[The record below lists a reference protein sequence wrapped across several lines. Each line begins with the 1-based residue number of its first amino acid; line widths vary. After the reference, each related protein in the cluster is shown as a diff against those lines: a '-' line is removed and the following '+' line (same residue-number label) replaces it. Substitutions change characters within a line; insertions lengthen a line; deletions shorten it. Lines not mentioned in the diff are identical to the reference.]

1 MQLQQ
6 VAKTIVSTGDS
17 TIPINGIDSDN
28 VYLLVGTHIISTQGN
43 CELKIRVNTSGTAQ
57 GTAEYDYGNKV
68 VSNGGFNKR
77 NAQNQTSGYI
87 SDNIDAYGG
96 NFRAY
101 LYNFNNSSE
110 YSYIEHESTNYVSN
124 QESSNFGGTVYTTLE
139 ANNGVTIFGHAG
151 TFNSGRLVL
160 YKVI

>member
-1 MQLQQ
+1 MGLVQ
-6 VAKTIVSTGDS
+6 VATNTITSAVSSVSLT
-17 TIPINGIDSDN
+17 GIDSDD
-28 VYLLVGTHIISTQGN
+28 VYMLVGTHIISTQGN

-124 QESSNFGGTVYTTLE
+124 QESANFGGTVYTTLE
-139 ANNGVTIFGHAG
+139 ANNGVTLHGHAG

>member
-1 MQLQQ
+1 MGLVQ
-6 VAKTIVSTGDS
+6 VATNTITSAVSSVSLT
-17 TIPINGIDSDN
+17 GIDSDD
-28 VYLLVGTHIISTQGN
+28 VYMLVGTHIISTQGN

-77 NAQNQTSGYI
+77 NSQNQTSGYI

-124 QESSNFGGTVYTTLE
+124 QESANFGGTVYTVTE